1 LTPTDNGSFPEQ
13 WKQSGMFAVLNKNF
27 KIIERRC
34 SPWSVL
40 WSPEWLTV
48 AAATSSCPGHDVKL
62 PIKSLNRNNRNQKEF
77 IHHESTKTRKPKNW
91 KEKLMKTLLEKIKKN
106 HALAM
111 ILCCAIP
118 LVGILALSSLGVL
131 GSWGYYALILICP
144 LGHIF
149 MMRGMHSSSKESGI
163 QQSVKQIDD
172 K

>member
-1 LTPTDNGSFPEQ
+1 
-13 WKQSGMFAVLNKNF
+13 
-27 KIIERRC
+27 
-34 SPWSVL
+34 
-40 WSPEWLTV
+40 
-48 AAATSSCPGHDVKL
+48 
-62 PIKSLNRNNRNQKEF
+62 
-77 IHHESTKTRKPKNW
+77 
-91 KEKLMKTLLEKIKKN
+91 MKTLLEKIKKN

-149 MMRGMHSSSKESGI
+149 MMRGMHSSAKDSGMQSSSKDSVM
-163 QQSVKQIDD
+163 QQSVKLIDD

>member
-1 LTPTDNGSFPEQ
+1 
-13 WKQSGMFAVLNKNF
+13 
-27 KIIERRC
+27 
-34 SPWSVL
+34 
-40 WSPEWLTV
+40 
-48 AAATSSCPGHDVKL
+48 
-62 PIKSLNRNNRNQKEF
+62 
-77 IHHESTKTRKPKNW
+77 
-91 KEKLMKTLLEKIKKN
+91 MKTLLEKIKKN

-149 MMRGMHSSSKESGI
+149 MMRGMHSSPAKDSGM
-163 QQSVKQIDD
+163 QQSVKLIDD